1 MSNKPN
7 NNNKNSNSNSV
18 SSFGSSRSNNTLGK
32 RLPFPKKLIKSLEN
46 FRDSLWQVQIGKSSI
61 TNLISLLNE
70 YNEVI
75 KTNNLHQIQP
85 IIEKL
90 APIFTNSNGGVRNI
104 YYKIKGLSNLNTYMQ
119 IRKIGTKYYLGN
131 EELSKESI
139 TDLLPSFEG
148 NNNITNTNLN
158 NLNNVGKYKKPIIEE
173 LYIPMYNR
181 GNRPENIRA
190 RLEAQKYNKNI
201 INIFMN
207 KLAKRQRTTALI

>member
-7 NNNKNSNSNSV
+7 NTTNSTNSV
-18 SSFGSSRSNNTLGK
+18 SSLGSSRSNNTLAK

-46 FRDSLWQVQIGKSSI
+46 FRDSLWQVQIGKSAI

-75 KTNNLHQIQP
+75 KTNNLRQIQP
-85 IIEKL
+85 IIEQL
-90 APIFTNSNGGVRNI
+90 APIFTNSKGGVWNT
-104 YYKIKGLSNLNTYMQ
+104 YHKIGGLYNLNTYMQ

-131 EELSKESI
+131 DEIDKETI
-139 TDLLPSFEG
+139 TFLLPSFTG
-148 NNNITNTNLN
+148 NNNIKNKNLN
-158 NLNNVGKYKKPIIEE
+158 NLNNVGKYKKPINEK
-173 LYIPMYNR
+173 LYTLMYNR

-190 RLEAQKYNKNI
+190 ILEEEKYNKNI

-207 KLAKRQRTTALI
+207 KLSRIHRTTASI